1 MYADPAISSDTAKLM
16 EIHTEK
22 EALSTELDEL
32 YDKWGELTDLS

>member
-22 EALSTELDEL
+22 EELSEELDKL
-32 YDKWGELTDLS
+32 YDRWGELTDM